1 MRELDGRVAIVTGAS
16 SGLGRGIAEKLAGAG
31 AKVVLAARR
40 KDVLDQIAADIKRDG
55 GAALAVPTDVTKEA
69 EVVALFKKA
78 HDAFGRVDILVN
90 NAGVPNFKPTEEMS
104 LADWQAIV
112 DLNLT
117 AVFLCSREALK
128 VMKGQGGGR
137 IVNMG
142 SISAW
147 SARSNAIGYNST
159 KAAVEGLTRSITL
172 DGRNYGVVASIV
184 HPGAAA
190 TGFTQG
196 RAPGAGTTPQEY
208 LMSPEHV
215 ARVVL
220 LMCTL
225 PPEVNLFDAT
235 ILPNHQPSFIGR
247 G

>member
-1 MRELDGRVAIVTGAS
+1 MKELEGRVAIVTGAS

-40 KDVLDQIAADIKRDG
+40 EEVLDQIAAEIKRNG

-69 EVVALFKKA
+69 EVAALFKKA

-104 LADWQAIV
+104 LSDWQAIV

-142 SISAW
+142 RISAW
-147 SARSNAIGYNST
+147 AARTNAIGYNST
-159 KAAVEGLTRSITL
+159 KAAVEGLTRSLTL
-172 DGRNYGVVASIV
+172 DGRAYGVVASIV

-196 RAPGAGTTPQEY
+196 RAPGAGATPQEY

>member
-1 MRELDGRVAIVTGAS
+1 MQELEGRVAIVTGAS
-16 SGLGRGIAEKLAGAG
+16 SGLGRAIAEKLANTG

-40 KDVLDQIAADIKRDG
+40 EEVLDQIAAEIKRKG

-117 AVFLCSREALK
+117 AVFLCSREALRI
-128 VMKGQGGGR
+128 MKGQGGGR

-190 TGFTQG
+190 T
-196 RAPGAGTTPQEY
+196 
-208 LMSPEHV
+208 
-215 ARVVL
+215 
-220 LMCTL
+220 
-225 PPEVNLFDAT
+225 
-235 ILPNHQPSFIGR
+235 
-247 G
+247 

>member
-1 MRELDGRVAIVTGAS
+1 MKQLQDRVAVVTGAS
-16 SGLGRGIAEKLAGAG
+16 SGLGRAIAEMFATEG

-40 KDVLDQIAADIKRDG
+40 KAVLDEIVAGIEKRG
-55 GAALAVPTDVTKEA
+55 GTALAVAADVTKEA
-69 EVVALFKKA
+69 DVVALFKATTDK
-78 HDAFGRVDILVN
+78 FGRVDVLVN

-117 AVFLCSREALK
+117 AAFLCSREALR
-128 VMKGQGGGR
+128 VMKPQGGGR
-137 IVNMG
+137 IVSMG

-147 SARSNAIGYNST
+147 SARAHAIGYNST
-159 KAAVEGLTRSITL
+159 KAALEGLTRSLTL
-172 DGRNYGVVASIV
+172 DGRAYGVVASII

-196 RAPGAGTTPQEY
+196 RQPGAGATPQEY
-208 LMSPEHV
+208 LMSPDHI
-215 ARVVL
+215 ARVAV
-220 LMCTL
+220 LMCAL

-235 ILPNHQPSFIGR
+235 VLPNHQPSFIGR

>member
-1 MRELDGRVAIVTGAS
+1 MKQLQDRVAVVTGAS
-16 SGLGRGIAEKLAGAG
+16 SGLGRAIAEMFAAEG

-40 KDVLDQIAADIKRDG
+40 KAVLDEVVAGIEKGG
-55 GAALAVPTDVTKEA
+55 GAALAVAADVTKEA
-69 EVVALFKKA
+69 DVAALFKAAK
-78 HDAFGRVDILVN
+78 DKFGRVDILVN
-90 NAGVPNFKPTEEMS
+90 NAGMPNFKPTGEMS

-112 DLNLT
+112 DVNLT

-128 VMKGQGGGR
+128 LMKPQGGGR
-137 IVNMG
+137 IVSMG

-147 SARSNAIGYNST
+147 SPRPHSIGYTAT
-159 KAAVEGLTRSITL
+159 KAAVEGLTRSLTH
-172 DGRNYGVVASIV
+172 DGRAYGVVASII

-196 RAPGAGTTPQEY
+196 RQPGAGATPQEY
-208 LMSPEHV
+208 LMSPEHI
-215 ARVVL
+215 ARVAV
-220 LMCTL
+220 LMCAL

-235 ILPNHQPSFIGR
+235 VLPNHQPSFIGR